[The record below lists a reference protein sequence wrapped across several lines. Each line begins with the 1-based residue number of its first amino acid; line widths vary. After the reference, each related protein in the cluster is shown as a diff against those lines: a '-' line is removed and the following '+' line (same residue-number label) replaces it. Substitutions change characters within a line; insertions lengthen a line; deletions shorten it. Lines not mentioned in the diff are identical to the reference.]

1 MPFSIFAKAP
11 SRTRVCWHENDSSNQ
26 ERVKFALI
34 FKTFSFCFFK
44 CASLVYL
51 ILATPLRMGLE
62 SLGSVS
68 LVWQDPCF
76 CPSSLPYCLYN
87 LKKVPNLF

>member
-34 FKTFSFCFFK
+34 FKTFSFLLFQMCLF
-44 CASLVYL
+44 
-51 ILATPLRMGLE
+51 GLPHSCYTLKDGFRE
-62 SLGSVS
+62 SRVS
-68 LVWQDPCF
+68 LPGLAGPLFLSQL
-76 CPSSLPYCLYN
+76 SALLPI
-87 LKKVPNLF
+87 